1 MRHTF
6 QDFQFKLFL
15 IVLLIIILYIF
26 LKSKYLSFESSKY
39 INKLRKKLNISNE
52 FNKIYTDLFFKAKS
66 GEALRPIFVQ
76 KTIKSYNIEKDK
88 GILLSTIGK
97 KENLYIREFVGYYQ
111 QLNFSKIIIFDNNDI
126 NGEVF
131 DYILN
136 DYIKNN
142 FVEIIDIRGFSST
155 QIAVIN
161 YCYQKYKKLYDWI
174 AFFDIDEFLYIK
186 DNLNINKYL
195 YNERFQKC
203 ESIIFNWHIY
213 DDNDLEKYENKTLI
227 ERFKN
232 LKYRA
237 IQSKS
242 IIRGNLDNLLFP
254 SVHICAIN
262 VNYFCDSTGKRIFPP
277 SFLSTNLNENYLAY
291 IKHFYT
297 KTAEEFCL
305 KLNKGDAQFKD
316 KTIFSRIQYF
326 FKINKIT
333 KNKIKIIENCIH
345 LNISKLLSKYN

>member
-1 MRHTF
+1 MRHYF
-6 QDFQFKLFL
+6 SDIQFKLFL

-39 INKLRKKLNISNE
+39 IYELRKKLNISNE
-52 FNKIYTDLFFKAKS
+52 FNKIYSDLFYKAKS
-66 GEALRPIFVQ
+66 GGTSKPISVR

-97 KENLYIREFVGYYQ
+97 KENLYIREFVKYYQ

-131 DYILN
+131 DNILN

-142 FVEIIDIRGFSST
+142 FVEIIDIRGFSSS

-186 DNLNINKYL
+186 DNLDINKYL

-203 ESIIFNWHIY
+203 ESIIF
-213 DDNDLEKYENKTLI
+213 
-227 ERFKN
+227 
-232 LKYRA
+232 
-237 IQSKS
+237 KS
-242 IIRGNLDNLLFP
+242 ISFKGNIDL
-254 SVHICAIN
+254 
-262 VNYFCDSTGKRIFPP
+262 
-277 SFLSTNLNENYLAY
+277 
-291 IKHFYT
+291 
-297 KTAEEFCL
+297 
-305 KLNKGDAQFKD
+305 
-316 KTIFSRIQYF
+316 
-326 FKINKIT
+326 
-333 KNKIKIIENCIH
+333 
-345 LNISKLLSKYN
+345 